1 MSFIFIS
8 VAGASA
14 IISKEI
20 DVWKDRAKAKRISE
34 RLDPYGEG
42 DGWGFF
48 SKDDLKRNATAD
60 LGIVPVVGEF
70 AEKAA
75 EDAWFDTYD
84 NGVERD
90 TGTWMGAGVDA
101 VGDLISI
108 GFAGADYGA
117 AQAATEA
124 TKQAALEGGKQAS
137 IEGGKELVNIGAE
150 IATETALQ
158 QVANAPAQV
167 SGFGEFLG
175 NLTDVAASAKDSINA
190 FVEPA
195 KNFVAPAREAVSSL
209 QETIKTPFVDA
220 LGQEMGEAAFDVTGS
235 TVGKSALGAASD
247 PDNPGRGAATGALSG
262 LAGGLVD
269 VGAQSTFDTFGKEIS
284 GAIGKPIAAAVQP
297 AVQMGQSAIAQ
308 ALTPQDPAQTYLK
321 NPYGADIW
329 NNPYAAHIKRG
340 KFGI

>member
-20 DVWKDRAKAKRISE
+20 SVWQDRAKAKRISE

-90 TGTWMGAGVDA
+90 TGTWAAAGIDA
-101 VGDLISI
+101 AGDLLSLAA
-108 GFAGADYGA
+108 AGADYGT
-117 AQAATEA
+117 AQVATEA
-124 TKQAALEGGKQAS
+124 AKEAGIEGGKQAS
-137 IEGGKELVNIGAE
+137 IEGGKQLVDVGSELL
-150 IATETALQ
+150 TEAALRE
-158 QVANAPAQV
+158 VANAPTQV
-167 SGFGEFLG
+167 SGFGEVLG
-175 NLTDVAASAKDSINA
+175 GFTDAASSVKEGINA

-195 KNFVAPAREAVSSL
+195 KSFVAPAREAVSSL

-247 PDNPGRGAATGALSG
+247 PDNPGRGAATGAVSG
-262 LAGGLVD
+262 IASGLVD
-269 VGAQSTFDTFGKEIS
+269 VGVHAF
-284 GAIGKPIAAAVQP
+284 
-297 AVQMGQSAIAQ
+297 
-308 ALTPQDPAQTYLK
+308 
-321 NPYGADIW
+321 
-329 NNPYAAHIKRG
+329 
-340 KFGI
+340 